1 MDERLFNEIDALYPE
16 YVNTWVDVCNIESQT
31 KNKAGVDAV
40 GEYFIKMAN
49 ERGWDVDVHEEDVS
63 GNAVCITMNKDA
75 KGQAVCLS
83 GHMDTVHPAGL
94 FGTPAAHI
102 EGDKIYGPGVI
113 DCKGGVVV
121 GFLAMDALRLTGFT
135 DRPVKLIL
143 QSDEENSS
151 WTSEKRTVEFMCEK
165 AKGARAFLNL
175 EGHDKNTLCI
185 KRKGIITFE
194 FTVNGVAG
202 HASKCAT
209 LGANAIHEAAHKI
222 IELEKFK
229 NADGLTCC
237 CSLISGGTAQNTI
250 PEKCV
255 FRANVRF
262 ATNDE
267 AEYIKKFAMEL
278 AEKTVVEGCHTTVEI
293 VSYRVA
299 MEYAD
304 RNERLVHDMNAIY
317 EENGLA
323 PFEIGG
329 RLGGSDAA
337 YTTMAGIPTI
347 DNIGVEGGDIHS
359 VNEFAYLSSL
369 PKMAKRI
376 ALAVKYL

>member
-1 MDERLFNEIDALYPE
+1 MDEKLLNQIDTLYPE
-16 YVNTWVDVCNIESQT
+16 YVRVWEDVCNIESPT
-31 KNKAGVDAV
+31 KYKAGVDAV
-40 GEYFIKMAN
+40 GEYFIKMAK
-49 ERGWDVDVHEEDVS
+49 ERGWDVDVHEEAVS

-75 KGQAVCLS
+75 KGQPVCLS
-83 GHMDTVHPAGL
+83 GHIDTVHPVGL
-94 FGTPAAHI
+94 FGTPAVHLDN
-102 EGDKIYGPGVI
+102 EKIYGPGTT

-151 WTSEKRTVEFMCEK
+151 WTSEKRTIAYMCEK

-229 NADGLTCC
+229 DEDGLTCC
-237 CSLISGGTAQNTI
+237 CSIISGGTAQNTI

-267 AEYIKKFAMEL
+267 AEYIKRFAEEL
-278 AEKTVVEGCHTTVEI
+278 AARTVVKGCHTTVET

-299 MEYAD
+299 MEYTD

-317 EENGLA
+317 EENGLV
-323 PFEIGG
+323 PFKIGG

-337 YTTMAGIPTI
+337 YTTIAGIPTI
-347 DNIGVEGGDIHS
+347 DNIGVEGSGIHS
-359 VNEFAYLSSL
+359 VNECALLASL
-369 PKMAKRI
+369 PKMSKRV

>member
-1 MDERLFNEIDALYPE
+1 MDERLFQEIDSLHSQ
-16 YVNTWVDVCNIESQT
+16 YVRVLEDVCNIESQT

-49 ERGWDVDVHEEDVS
+49 ERGWDVDVHEETVS

-102 EGDKIYGPGVI
+102 DGDKIYGPGVI
-113 DCKGGVVV
+113 DCKGGIVVAL
-121 GFLAMDALRLTGFT
+121 LAMDALRRTGFIE
-135 DRPVKLIL
+135 RPVKLIL

-151 WTSEKRTVEFMCEK
+151 WTSEKRTVEYMCEK

-175 EGHDKNTLCI
+175 EGHDKNALCL

-194 FTVNGVAG
+194 FTVHGIAG

-229 NADGLTCC
+229 DEDGLTCC
-237 CSLISGGTAQNTI
+237 CSLIRGGTAQNTI
-250 PEKCV
+250 PEECV

-267 AEYIKKFAMEL
+267 AEYIKKFAEEL
-278 AEKTVVEGCHTTVEI
+278 AAKTVVNGCRTTVEI

-299 MEYAD
+299 MEYVE
-304 RNERLVHDMNAIY
+304 RNAKLLSDMNAIY
-317 EENGLA
+317 EENGLI
-323 PFEIGG
+323 PFDEGS

-337 YTTMAGIPTI
+337 YTTVAGIPTI
-347 DNIGVEGGDIHS
+347 DNIGVEGGKIHS
-359 VNEFAYLSSL
+359 VNEFAYLPSL
-369 PKMAKRI
+369 SKMAKRV